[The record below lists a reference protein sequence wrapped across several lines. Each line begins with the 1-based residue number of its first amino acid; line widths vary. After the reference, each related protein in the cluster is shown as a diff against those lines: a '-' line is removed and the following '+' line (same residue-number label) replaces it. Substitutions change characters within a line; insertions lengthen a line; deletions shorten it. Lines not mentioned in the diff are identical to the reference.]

1 MSEHS
6 TVAIPITLMNSI
18 MEYLG
23 SKPYSE
29 VANLITA
36 IEAEAVTVALE
47 ENEEVSTDE

>member
-18 MEYLG
+18 MEYLA
-23 SKPYSE
+23 SKPYGE

-36 IEAEAVTVALE
+36 IETEAVTVALE
-47 ENEEVSTDE
+47 DKEEVSDD